1 MIKASIKNILYP
13 LEKVLYIYYLFRF
26 QKDLHETKVLID
38 LGNKINI
45 MTLAYAAKLDLKI
58 QKTNI
63 KARKID
69 GFILITFEIVL
80 ANF

>member
-13 LEKVLYIYYLFRF
+13 LKKVLYIYYPFRF
-26 QKDLHETKVLID
+26 QKDLHETKALIN

-45 MTLAYAAKLDLKI
+45 MTPAYAAKLDLKI

-80 ANF
+80 ADF